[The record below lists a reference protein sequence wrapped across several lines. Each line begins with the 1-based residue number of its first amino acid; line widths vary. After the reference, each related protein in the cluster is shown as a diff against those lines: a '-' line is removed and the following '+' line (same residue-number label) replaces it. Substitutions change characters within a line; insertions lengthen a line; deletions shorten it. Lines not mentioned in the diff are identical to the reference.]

1 MIYKI
6 KIFLIVS
13 FNYIIRLICIIFGLL
28 VLIFLFLINK
38 IYELVSSVYQ
48 TTFDIETNYLGTD

>member
-6 KIFLIVS
+6 KVFLIVS

-38 IYELVSSVYQ
+38 IYKLVSSVYQ
-48 TTFDIETNYLGTD
+48 TTFDIETSYLGTD